1 MDVDTIL
8 FDKLVGPIALD
19 LPGTV
24 LSTSYGTPA
33 YKVDKNMFVRLKEDG
48 KTIVVLTTERDKWMK
63 EKPGTFFIT
72 EHYENG
78 PYMLIDLATVKKKDL
93 QKLLL
98 ASWRLKA
105 PKGLLKKISK

>member
-1 MDVDTIL
+1 
-8 FDKLVGPIALD
+8 
-19 LPGTV
+19 

-63 EKPGTFFIT
+63 EKPATFFIT

-78 PYMLIDLATVKKKDL
+78 PYMLIDLTTVRKKDL
-93 QKLLL
+93 QKLLFE
-98 ASWRLKA
+98 SWLLKA
-105 PKGLLKKISK
+105 PKHLIKNK